1 MLFVLL
7 TQVVLFLSVP
17 DGVLNGVM
25 PPAGNFLCEQKV
37 TISAPRA
44 SLRSV
49 ALRNTSLRLGE
60 NSLRTNGSKNSFVSL
75 YWLS

>member
-1 MLFVLL
+1 M
-7 TQVVLFLSVP
+7 SVP
-17 DGVLNGVM
+17 DDVLIGVL
-25 PPAGNFLCEQKV
+25 PPAGDFLCEQKV

-60 NSLRTNGSKNSFVSL
+60 NSLRTNGSKNSFS
-75 YWLS
+75 